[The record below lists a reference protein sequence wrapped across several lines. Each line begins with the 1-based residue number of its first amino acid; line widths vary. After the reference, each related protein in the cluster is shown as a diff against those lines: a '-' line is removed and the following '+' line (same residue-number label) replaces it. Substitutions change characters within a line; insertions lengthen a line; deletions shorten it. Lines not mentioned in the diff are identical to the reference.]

1 MLAGRDRAKEEE
13 ERKEEKEEEPSRN
26 PEVLESMDDALR
38 NLLCRLG
45 LSRAAS
51 SFEVE
56 WYGSARTFIPD
67 AWTHRRL
74 LLEELEAVG
83 RDSRLHREE
92 VLEAEQILVRMQS
105 EIRFRRL
112 QQQKVWEQKRSLLRE
127 RRQLQEHLENSQ
139 EALRQL
145 EEKHQAALRSKALLH
160 LQRQRIQNLP
170 EPDPIQEKPKEK
182 LPPKSFCRRKNIS
195 RLWSPQ
201 EPPAET
207 SFQLSSSTMDQQQL
221 GAVGSAWSREKV
233 RQKLLG
239 GAAHSDWPSGMQLP
253 PQQRLWR
260 EASIS
265 CCIKLGPIRK
275 PNRLVQNIHP

>member
-26 PEVLESMDDALR
+26 PEVLLLESMDDALR

-105 EIRFRRL
+105 EIRFCRL
-112 QQQKVWEQKRSLLRE
+112 QQQKVWEQKRSLLSE

-145 EEKHQAALRSKALLH
+145 EEKHQAALRSKALLD

-170 EPDPIQEKPKEK
+170 EPDPIQEKPNEK
-182 LPPKSFCRRKNIS
+182 LPPKSFCRRVRES
-195 RLWSPQ
+195 R
-201 EPPAET
+201 
-207 SFQLSSSTMDQQQL
+207 
-221 GAVGSAWSREKV
+221 G
-233 RQKLLG
+233 
-239 GAAHSDWPSGMQLP
+239 
-253 PQQRLWR
+253 
-260 EASIS
+260 
-265 CCIKLGPIRK
+265 
-275 PNRLVQNIHP
+275 

>member
-182 LPPKSFCRRKNIS
+182 LPPKSFCRRTEKH
-195 RLWSPQ
+195 
-201 EPPAET
+201 
-207 SFQLSSSTMDQQQL
+207 QQ
-221 GAVGSAWSREKV
+221 AVE
-233 RQKLLG
+233 
-239 GAAHSDWPSGMQLP
+239 PSGASSRNQLP
-253 PQQRLWR
+253 VVQLHYGPAAAGSCGFCLEQREGQA
-260 EASIS
+260 EAAGRSGS
-265 CCIKLGPIRK
+265 L
-275 PNRLVQNIHP
+275 